1 MISVSGTKITVKGAS
16 GATLNGDGSR
26 WWDGEGSNGG
36 KTKPKFF
43 YAHKMSS
50 SAISDIHI
58 VNSPVQVF
66 SINGA
71 TDLTLSDIT
80 IDNSDGDTQ
89 GGHNTDAF
97 DVGSSTGI
105 TITGATVYNQDD
117 CLAINSGTV
126 RPQSLWV
133 SKCTLTSSTRTSR
146 LPAVFARVDMACP
159 LALWVD
165 AVTTMSPML

>member
-1 MISVSGTKITVKGAS
+1 MIFEGETTFGYKEWSGPLVSVSGTDITVKGAS

-26 WWDGEGSNGG
+26 WWDGKGSNGG

-43 YAHKMSS
+43 YAHKMVSS
-50 SAISDIHI
+50 TIIDIHV

-71 TDLTLSDIT
+71 TDLTLSGIT
-80 IDNSDGDTQ
+80 IDNRDGDTDE

-105 TITGATVYNQDD
+105 TISGATVYNQDD
-117 CLAINSGTV
+117 CLAVNSGTV
-126 RPQSLWV
+126 R
-133 SKCTLTSSTRTSR
+133 T
-146 LPAVFARVDMACP
+146 
-159 LALWVD
+159 
-165 AVTTMSPML
+165 